1 MGVGDKDVIHIGERD
16 WKIRILIDV
25 SALFHTIIDQDVF
38 SSRIEIMA
46 AASHFMISADK
57 MCIRD
62 RLLPD
67 RSSADLS
74 PHLPRV
80 SAM

>member
-46 AASHFMISADK
+46 VTS
-57 MCIRD
+57 
-62 RLLPD
+62 
-67 RSSADLS
+67 
-74 PHLPRV
+74 
-80 SAM
+80 

>member
-1 MGVGDKDVIHIGERD
+1 MGVGDKDVIHIGERH

-46 AASHFMISADK
+46 AASHFMIRADK
-57 MCIRD
+57 CQFHGTPPRAANQLYYLH
-62 RLLPD
+62 LL
-67 RSSADLS
+67 
-74 PHLPRV
+74 
-80 SAM
+80 